1 MVISSLYA
9 WKNVLEEER
18 NGNRKKKIVEVLQ
31 EASDRRKK
39 TGK

>member
-1 MVISSLYA
+1 MSICCFEAL
-9 WKNVLEEER
+9 KKFL
-18 NGNRKKKIVEVLQ
+18 RKKETGIGKEIVGNLQ

>member
-1 MVISSLYA
+1 MLFRCLKMSLKK
-9 WKNVLEEER
+9 KNTIIE
-18 NGNRKKKIVEVLQ
+18 KKIVEVLQ